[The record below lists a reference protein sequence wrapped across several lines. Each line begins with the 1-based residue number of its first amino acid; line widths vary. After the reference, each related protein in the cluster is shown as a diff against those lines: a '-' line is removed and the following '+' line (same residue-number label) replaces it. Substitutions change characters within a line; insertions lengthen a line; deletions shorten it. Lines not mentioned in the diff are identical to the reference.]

1 MTDDLVQV
9 VDAVDIAAIV
19 VAPEDDRSAR
29 AVRQYVASQL
39 SPRSR
44 ENAWDA
50 LRRVA
55 RMVVGPGAP
64 ADAYPWP
71 TITYEHA
78 QLLRRGLFDL
88 TETGAI
94 TPGTANLTL
103 SHVRGI
109 VRTMY
114 GMRMISAE
122 QLAIPGATEAL
133 LSRSLV
139 PRLGQP
145 DDIARAAVFLA
156 SDDASFVTGADF
168 LVDGG
173 LTNHG

>member
-114 GMRMISAE
+114 GMRMISA
-122 QLAIPGATEAL
+122 
-133 LSRSLV
+133 R
-139 PRLGQP
+139 RLF
-145 DDIARAAVFLA
+145 AASVA
-156 SDDASFVTGADF
+156 
-168 LVDGG
+168 
-173 LTNHG
+173 